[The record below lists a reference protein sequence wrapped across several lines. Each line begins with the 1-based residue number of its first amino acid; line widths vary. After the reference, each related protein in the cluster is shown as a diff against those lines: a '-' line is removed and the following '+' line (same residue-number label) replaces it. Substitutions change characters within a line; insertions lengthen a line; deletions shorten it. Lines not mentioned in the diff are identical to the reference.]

1 MIRGMGDLLTF
12 LDIDDN
18 SAYTSSRQGAPR
30 YGPDATRQDALLS
43 SASQSRAAQSHVG
56 DIRYGNDRNG
66 GGYAYQPDRSRAG
79 RRQPTFD
86 KYGIRN
92 EPVAPDDS
100 LSVAGRSDATYD
112 SKKSK
117 TIVPGDSVSAI
128 GQTRALDIRSK
139 RGSATRA
146 SYEGDEDNSQKS
158 NSQHKHGDGPIDDW
172 VNTSQGDQAFA
183 TDSNAVEDWQTSARA
198 IVDSEKKEN
207 TKGAYDRWYKT
218 NRKTIDLKNRFNRL
232 STIDQGVCQPLL
244 TEVEQVLERLEAKRY
259 LGDSETEVASR
270 ASLTGGGDIEQ
281 GAGSNGDNKPSS
293 GKNPRDNVVYDS
305 GPKQESGG
313 HKLTAGSD
321 ASRRKDST
329 DNKSQRGPQSAGSSS
344 PVGLGSSRKGRE
356 ADLGTDETG
365 SSIKTGN
372 HQVDTGKGDAKE
384 ALDHTRGQENSDI
397 EPNDG
402 GGHGSR
408 PDAQS
413 EAGHSR
419 QTADKRESH
428 TVCGLLMT
436 SCQWL

>member
-1 MIRGMGDLLTF
+1 MRVLLTF
-12 LDIDDN
+12 SDIDNN
-18 SAYTSSRQGAPR
+18 SVYTSSRQGAPR
-30 YGPDATRQDALLS
+30 YVSDGTRQDALLS
-43 SASQSRAAQSHVG
+43 SGSQSRAAQSRAG

-66 GGYAYQPDRSRAG
+66 DGSRAG
-79 RRQPTFD
+79 RRHSTFD

-92 EPVAPDDS
+92 ASVAPDDS

-112 SKKSK
+112 SKQCR
-117 TIVPGDSVSAI
+117 TIVPGHSVSAI
-128 GQTRALDIRSK
+128 GQTRAPDIRSR
-139 RGSATRA
+139 RGPATA
-146 SYEGDEDNSQKS
+146 DSHEGDEKNSQLS

-183 TDSNAVEDWQTSARA
+183 SDPKTVADWQKVARA
-198 IVDSEKKEN
+198 IVDSEKNHPDSEN
-207 TKGAYDRWYKT
+207 TKGAYHRWYTT
-218 NRKTIDLKNRFNRL
+218 NAQTKDLRNRFDRM
-232 STIDQGVCQPLL
+232 SAIDRGVCKPLL
-244 TEVEQVLERLEAKRY
+244 TEVEQALERLEAKGH

-281 GAGSNGDNKPSS
+281 GAGSNVDNKPSS
-293 GKNPRDNVVYDS
+293 GKNPRDNIVYDS
-305 GPKQESGG
+305 GPKQGPADHRS
-313 HKLTAGSD
+313 KAGSD
-321 ASRRKDST
+321 ASRRKNST